1 MNYCICCLCI
11 SIIILIFSIFSIL
24 IGIGKYINEDEDD
37 NYYNNINV
45 IVTNNQLR
53 GMYNE
58 SKNNY
63 LQKIS
68 KEQYNIIYQNIIQLA
83 EQNKNNY
90 YFTIFC
96 SEIMNIPIEEC
107 IKQNNNG
114 YRYMQYDI
122 TLEEIRH
129 KVITKL
135 QKTFP
140 NSIITKSYKNCCD
153 YYRISWNDK

>member
-11 SIIILIFSIFSIL
+11 SIIILIFIIFSIL
-24 IGIGKYINEDEDD
+24 IEIGKNINEDD

-90 YFTIFC
+90 NFTIFC
-96 SEIMNIPIEEC
+96 SEITNIPIEEC

-114 YRYMQYDI
+114 YRNMQYDI

-129 KVITKL
+129 KIIKKL

-140 NSIITKSYKNCCD
+140 DSIITKSYKNCCD
-153 YYRISWNDK
+153 YYRISWTTK